1 MVKVSVTTS
10 WTLWSVGFSR
20 LDGRMALGPSQEGS
34 FVLSPLPHITQGS
47 GHLGPRTHSSA
58 FIQSQSKL
66 ASYLQPYILLPPFLS
81 LHSPY
86 LPPQSRASPSSFAFP
101 TTAPICSRNGSI
113 SLFSNADTFK

>member
-1 MVKVSVTTS
+1 MVEVAVTTP

-20 LDGRMALGPSQEGS
+20 LDGRTALGPSQEGS

-58 FIQSQSKL
+58 FIQSQSRL
-66 ASYLQPYILLPPFLS
+66 VSYLQPYILLPPFLS

-86 LPPQSRASPSSFAFP
+86 LPPQS
-101 TTAPICSRNGSI
+101 
-113 SLFSNADTFK
+113 